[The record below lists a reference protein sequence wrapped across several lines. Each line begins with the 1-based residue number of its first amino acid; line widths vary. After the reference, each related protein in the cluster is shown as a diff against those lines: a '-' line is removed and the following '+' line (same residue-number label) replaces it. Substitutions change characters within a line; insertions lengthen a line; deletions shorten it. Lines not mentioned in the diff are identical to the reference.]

1 MHRSRGFRNT
11 LPGLRFSLAK
21 RIGSFPFHY
30 YALIGLLGV
39 AALVGAQ
46 TPANTA
52 YEGLPQGPQL
62 TPPATTSTPQPAAAT
77 MDQAMQL
84 AAAAQQRFPTIR
96 DSTCFLI
103 TQSGIQGGL

>member
-52 YEGLPQGPQL
+52 YDGPSL
-62 TPPATTSTPQPAAAT
+62 SPRSTPPARITSLSAPSNASCPTPT
-77 MDQAMQL
+77 
-84 AAAAQQRFPTIR
+84 
-96 DSTCFLI
+96 
-103 TQSGIQGGL
+103 